1 MSLPVLLCWYSL
13 VWCPGWW
20 SGMLGTLFGKHN
32 SDPIKVTASSLG
44 SCEDKNQNIILYCQH
59 YNASFTLCRRIL
71 KRTVSS
77 LVGPTV
83 HTNPSLKRSFRKTPF
98 KPEKFE
104 IIGFLFS
111 FAQKILWTRSFWITM
126 ATGKSCYFLDRVF
139 NKHKSN
145 ITGDLCVFN
154 SCSVEWT
161 KNTGCDFKMK
171 PPFLHSSGAVRT
183 GLQYCYKI
191 SCVLPKRKRNV
202 LPPCFD
208 W

>member
-111 FAQKILWTRSFWITM
+111 CAQKILWTRSFWITM

-145 ITGDLCVFN
+145 ITGDLCVFKFLQRRVDEKHWMRFQN
-154 SCSVEWT
+154 ETSVFT
-161 KNTGCDFKMK
+161 
-171 PPFLHSSGAVRT
+171 FLRRS
-183 GLQYCYKI
+183 
-191 SCVLPKRKRNV
+191 
-202 LPPCFD
+202 
-208 W
+208 

>member
-83 HTNPSLKRSFRKTPF
+83 HTNPSRKRSFRRHLSNRRNLKSSAF
-98 KPEKFE
+98 CFRVHRKYFE
-104 IIGFLFS
+104 HGAFGLRWQQENCVIFLTEFS
-111 FAQKILWTRSFWITM
+111 TNTNPTSPAIFA
-126 ATGKSCYFLDRVF
+126 FL
-139 NKHKSN
+139 
-145 ITGDLCVFN
+145 N